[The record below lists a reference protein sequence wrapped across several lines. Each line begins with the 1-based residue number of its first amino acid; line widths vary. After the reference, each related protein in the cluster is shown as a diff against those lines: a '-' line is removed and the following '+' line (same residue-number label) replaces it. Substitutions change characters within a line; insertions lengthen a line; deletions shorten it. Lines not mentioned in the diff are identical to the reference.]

1 MTKKWQPYPTYKD
14 SGVEWLGAIP
24 EHWKVKKL
32 KYLAKINLS
41 NVDKKSNEN
50 EDTVKLCNYVDVYYN
65 DYITKE
71 IDFLIATASHEQ
83 KQKFAL
89 KKGDVL
95 LTKDS
100 ETWDD
105 IAVPACVA
113 NDLDNVICGYHLA
126 HIRPYQDRA
135 IGEYI
140 FRSISSTRLKEQF
153 WVAANGVTR
162 FGISKSSI
170 SDALLLEPPVSEQQ
184 KIAQFLDQETSKI
197 DNLITKKERLIKLL
211 KEKRTA
217 LISHAVTK
225 GLNPDVP
232 MKDSGVEWLG
242 EIPEHWEMVKFS
254 HFIDFQEGPGIMAD
268 DFKDEGVPLLRITNL
283 KPGYVDIE
291 GCNYLAIDK
300 VEQKWK
306 HFRLLANDL
315 LISCSASTG
324 LVSIVDQ
331 KSANSIAYTGIIRL
345 RPARNNIARDFIR
358 VLVGSDFYF
367 TQINQLKTGT
377 TIQHYGPV
385 HLKQI
390 KIPIPPIPE
399 QQKIAQFLDRETSK
413 IDNLITKTRTSI
425 DHLKEYRTALISAAV
440 TGKIDVREH

>member
-1 MTKKWQPYPTYKD
+1 MMTKKWQPYPTYKD

-24 EHWKVKKL
+24 EHWENWKISHAFQKIGSGTTPSTNRYDYYDGDVPWINTSELRENIITDTSVKITNKAL
-32 KYLAKINLS
+32 LDNSVLNLYS
-41 NVDKKSNEN
+41 PG
-50 EDTVKLCNYVDVYYN
+50 TL
-65 DYITKE
+65 
-71 IDFLIATASHEQ
+71 LIAMYGATIGRLGILGITACTNQ
-83 KQKFAL
+83 ACCALANPILLDTKFVFYWL
-89 KKGDVL
+89 WMRRNELIILSSGGGQPNINQEK
-95 LTKDS
+95 
-100 ETWDD
+100 
-105 IAVPACVA
+105 I
-113 NDLDNVICGYHLA
+113 
-126 HIRPYQDRA
+126 
-135 IGEYI
+135 
-140 FRSISSTRLKEQF
+140 RSIKIP
-153 WVAANGVTR
+153 A
-162 FGISKSSI
+162 
-170 SDALLLEPPVSEQQ
+170 PPLPEQQ
-184 KIAQFLDQETSKI
+184 KIAEFLDQETSKI
-197 DNLITKKERLIKLL
+197 DKLITKKERLIELL

>member
-1 MTKKWQPYPTYKD
+1 MMTKKWQPYPTYKD
-14 SGVEWLGAIP
+14 SGVEWLGA
-24 EHWKVKKL
+24 
-32 KYLAKINLS
+32 
-41 NVDKKSNEN
+41 
-50 EDTVKLCNYVDVYYN
+50 
-65 DYITKE
+65 
-71 IDFLIATASHEQ
+71 
-83 KQKFAL
+83 
-89 KKGDVL
+89 
-95 LTKDS
+95 
-100 ETWDD
+100 
-105 IAVPACVA
+105 
-113 NDLDNVICGYHLA
+113 
-126 HIRPYQDRA
+126 
-135 IGEYI
+135 
-140 FRSISSTRLKEQF
+140 
-153 WVAANGVTR
+153 
-162 FGISKSSI
+162 
-170 SDALLLEPPVSEQQ
+170 
-184 KIAQFLDQETSKI
+184 
-197 DNLITKKERLIKLL
+197 
-211 KEKRTA
+211 
-217 LISHAVTK
+217 
-225 GLNPDVP
+225 
-232 MKDSGVEWLG
+232 
-242 EIPEHWEMVKFS
+242 IPEHWEMVKFS

-390 KIPIPPIPE
+390 KIPIPPLPE
-399 QQKIAQFLDRETSK
+399 QQKIAQFLDQETSKIDKLITKKERLIELLKEKRTALISHAVTKGLNRDVPMKDSGVEWLGEVPEHWENWKISHAFQKIGSGTTPSTNRYDYYDGDVPWINTSELRENIITDTSVKITNKALLDNSVLNLYSPGTLLIAMYGATIGRLGILGITACTNQACCALANPILLDTKFVFYWLWMRRNELIILSSGGGQPNINQEKIRSIKIPAPPLPEQQKIAEFLDRETSK

>member
-14 SGVEWLGAIP
+14 SGVEWLGA
-24 EHWKVKKL
+24 
-32 KYLAKINLS
+32 
-41 NVDKKSNEN
+41 
-50 EDTVKLCNYVDVYYN
+50 
-65 DYITKE
+65 
-71 IDFLIATASHEQ
+71 
-83 KQKFAL
+83 
-89 KKGDVL
+89 
-95 LTKDS
+95 
-100 ETWDD
+100 
-105 IAVPACVA
+105 
-113 NDLDNVICGYHLA
+113 
-126 HIRPYQDRA
+126 
-135 IGEYI
+135 
-140 FRSISSTRLKEQF
+140 
-153 WVAANGVTR
+153 
-162 FGISKSSI
+162 
-170 SDALLLEPPVSEQQ
+170 
-184 KIAQFLDQETSKI
+184 
-197 DNLITKKERLIKLL
+197 
-211 KEKRTA
+211 
-217 LISHAVTK
+217 
-225 GLNPDVP
+225 
-232 MKDSGVEWLG
+232 
-242 EIPEHWEMVKFS
+242 IPEHWEMVKFS

-390 KIPIPPIPE
+390 KIPIPPLPEQQKIAQFLDQETSKIDKLITKKERLIELLKEKRTALISHAVTKGLNPDVPMKDSGVEWLGEVPEHWEVMPIKFALDIPITDGPHETPELYDEGIPFISAESIKNDRIDFDKKRGFISLEEHKRFSRKYKPQYGDVYMVKSGATTGNVARVETEEEFNIWSPLAVLRPNKDVTTTNFLFYAMKSKPFFYSVELSWSFGTQQNIGMGVISNIRIVLPPLPE

-413 IDNLITKTRTSI
+413 IDKLITKTRTSI

-440 TGKIDVREH
+440 TGKIDVRDH